1 MTRELGVLTVFLALA
16 AACTGS
22 PRNPVPAD
30 APTVEEMLRTLGA
43 DPVRQLARG
52 YVPERSGDVVLI
64 PRPGSTVAQWPGGL
78 RSPTDPRTTH
88 GAPWD
93 YLARVPIIL
102 RGPSHVRAGA
112 VPERSVDVADI
123 APTIAELLRFD
134 WEAPDGRPLEEAL
147 LGAAE
152 PPRVITLVVHD
163 GGGWNVLERWPDAWP
178 FQRRL
183 ASEGTTFVNATVGS
197 APPITAPVHT
207 NMGTGTYPRTHGI
220 AENTGRL
227 PDGSLGEL
235 FFHEADP
242 RLMEAETVADAW
254 DLATG
259 NEAWVGLVGYEAWHL
274 GMMSRGTRHPGGDRD
289 VAVLW
294 DHRETDD
301 LFTNEEVYRMP
312 AYLPG
317 REALEERV
325 HELDLVDGAAD
336 RRWMEAD
343 LDDVF
348 FLPGTP
354 AFVEYQA
361 ELVLEMIEREGIGDD
376 EVTDLLFLELKPSD
390 NAGHLWNMESPIFEE
405 VLRAQD
411 RAVERIVRAL
421 DERVGA
427 GGHVVMVSADHG
439 QSPRPDVVGGLRID
453 RFRVQEVLN
462 EAFGAD
468 VVEAVHP
475 DDLYVRWEVLERIG
489 ASAQDVARAAAAIRY
504 DQVAPEGTD
513 LERLAEDVAASR
525 PFAAAIPVRRL
536 LELSDAEIDAL
547 GTGAFPEADL
557 TSPPPVGRFLTR

>member
-1 MTRELGVLTVFLALA
+1 MPRAGGVLVALLVLA
-16 AACTGS
+16 AGCTGA

-30 APTVEEMLRTLGA
+30 APMIDEMLRALGA

-52 YVPERSGDVVLI
+52 YVPERSGDVVLV

-102 RGPSHVRAGA
+102 WGPGHVRAGA
-112 VPERSVDVADI
+112 VPDRSVDVADI
-123 APTIAELLRFD
+123 APTIADLLAFD
-134 WEAPDGRPLEEAL
+134 WEAPDARSLDEAFLDGRDQ
-147 LGAAE
+147 
-152 PPRVITLVVHD
+152 PRVITLIVHD
-163 GGGWNVLERWPDAWP
+163 GGGWNSLARWPDAWP
-178 FQRRL
+178 FHRRL
-183 ASEGTTFVNATVGS
+183 ATEGTTFVNATVGS
-197 APPITAPVHT
+197 APPITAPVHA
-207 NMGTGTYPRTHGI
+207 NMGTGTYPSIHGI

-227 PDGSLGEL
+227 PDGTLGEL

-254 DLATG
+254 DVATG

-312 AYLPG
+312 AYLEG

-325 HELDLVDGAAD
+325 HELDLRDGAAD

-343 LDDVF
+343 LDDIF

-354 AFVEYQA
+354 AFVQYQTD
-361 ELVLEMIEREGIGDD
+361 LVLEMIEREGIGED
-376 EVTDLLFLELKPSD
+376 EVTDLLFVELKPSD
-390 NAGHLWNMESPIFEE
+390 NAGHLWNMESPMFEE

-411 RAVERIVRAL
+411 LAVERIVGAL
-421 DERVGA
+421 DERVGPES
-427 GGHVVMVSADHG
+427 HVVIVSADHG

-453 RFRVQEVLN
+453 RFRVQDALN
-462 EAFGAD
+462 AAFGAD

-475 DDLYVRWEVLERIG
+475 DDLYLRWDVLREIG
-489 ASAQDVARAAAAIRY
+489 ATAEDVARAAAALRY
-504 DQVAPEGTD
+504 DQIAPEGTD
-513 LERLAEDVAASR
+513 LEALSEELAASR
-525 PFAAAIPVRRL
+525 PLAAAIPADRL

-547 GTGAFPEADL
+547 GRGAFPEGDL
-557 TSPPPVGRFLTR
+557 SSRPDLASLLRR

>member
-1 MTRELGVLTVFLALA
+1 MARAARALA
-16 AACTGS
+16 AALLLAVGCTS
-22 PRNPVPAD
+22 ARPDPVPAD
-30 APTVEEMLRTLGA
+30 APTVEEMLRVLGA

-78 RSPTDPRTTH
+78 RSATDPRTTH

-102 RGPSHVRAGA
+102 RGPGRVRAGA
-112 VPERSVDVADI
+112 TPERPVDVADI
-123 APTIAELLRFD
+123 APTIADLLDFD
-134 WEAPDGRPLEEAL
+134 WEAPDGRSLEEAL
-147 LGAAE
+147 APGRE
-152 PPRVITLVVHD
+152 RPKVITLVVHD
-163 GGGWNVLERWPDAWP
+163 GGGWNALARWPDAWP

-183 ASEGTTFVNATVGS
+183 AAEGTTFVNATVGS

-207 NMGTGTYPRTHGI
+207 NMGTGAYPRLHGI

-254 DLATG
+254 DLAND
-259 NEAWVGLVGYEAWHL
+259 NEPWVGLVGYEAWHL

-294 DHRETDD
+294 DHREADD

-312 AYLPG
+312 EYLG
-317 REALEERV
+317 RREALEERV
-325 HELDLVDGAAD
+325 HELDVQDGAAD

-343 LDDVF
+343 LDDIF
-348 FLPGTP
+348 FVPATP
-354 AFVEYQA
+354 AFVAYQTD
-361 ELVLEMIEREGIGDD
+361 LVLEMIDREGIGTDD
-376 EVTDLLFLELKPSD
+376 VTDLLFVELKPSD
-390 NAGHLWNMESPIFEE
+390 NAGHLWNMESPMLEE

-411 RAVERIVRAL
+411 HAVERIVGAL
-421 DERVGA
+421 DARVGPE
-427 GGHVVMVSADHG
+427 GHVVIVSADHG

-462 EAFGAD
+462 DAFGAE

-475 DDLYVRWEVLERIG
+475 DDLYLRWDVLEEIG
-489 ASAQDVARAAAAIRY
+489 ATAEDVARVAASLSYR
-504 DQVAPEGTD
+504 QVAPEGTD
-513 LERLAEDVAASR
+513 LESLSEDVAASR
-525 PFAAAIPVRRL
+525 PFAAAIPVDRIVGL
-536 LELSDAEIDAL
+536 TDAQIGAL
-547 GTGAFPEADL
+547 GAGAFPESDL
-557 TSPPPVGRFLTR
+557 TSVPPVGGLLTR